1 MDFTRF
7 KPAIKADIT
16 VAMYCYAMKC
26 ISVHKKNST
35 EANERRKK

>member
-7 KPAIKADIT
+7 KPDIKTNFT

-26 ISVHKKNST
+26 IRVHKKCST
-35 EANERRKK
+35 EANERRKR